1 MRTPAHLVIVLQPW
15 NGHRVGAVVGVEE
28 PLRARL
34 IALGVLRGIDR
45 PAAVPAAVA
54 VTMAAVVDSPTVAV
68 PAAVAVTIA
77 AVVDSPTATAK
88 PMKK

>member
-34 IALGVLRGIDR
+34 IALGVLRGIER
-45 PAAVPAAVA
+45 PAAVVA
-54 VTMAAVVDSPTVAV
+54 VPEVTPEPVADSPT
-68 PAAVAVTIA
+68 
-77 AVVDSPTATAK
+77 PTRK
-88 PMKK
+88 PMKKQHGS